1 VRYARAHQ
9 GHLFPYQPAQPGYNK
24 RPRRLSRVLDVLIHH
39 LAADTSVFTDDVLG
53 AGLRKPLRQPVGSVF
68 DALKGQLDLERHGG
82 RTRRRPRPRVL
93 QRLLAMTAAMAQRP
107 HRATDPPSLTGYGH

>member
-1 VRYARAHQ
+1 
-9 GHLFPYQPAQPGYNK
+9 
-24 RPRRLSRVLDVLIHH
+24 
-39 LAADTSVFTDDVLG
+39 VFTYDVLG

-82 RTRRRPRPRVL
+82 RTPPASSSGVL